1 MMTLIITVMG
11 DQVVTVP
18 MHKCTHFS
26 FLCAQA
32 AMPSSLD
39 PRDLAMDRVQVLCI
53 LRREPAGHVMSH
65 DL

>member
-1 MMTLIITVMG
+1 
-11 DQVVTVP
+11 
-18 MHKCTHFS
+18 
-26 FLCAQA
+26 
-32 AMPSSLD
+32 MPSSLD